1 MNKRFRDEY
10 GNVEKLDAGN
20 NHFINGKCV
29 NPKSWKETQIGD
41 TFSPDGLTEAPLED
55 ELEITGHVAQ
65 FSYYDHD
72 EKETVYVDTQV

>member
-1 MNKRFRDEY
+1 MRFRDAY

-29 NPKSWKETQIGD
+29 NPKSWEETQIGD
-41 TFSPDGLTEAPLED
+41 TFDSTGLTDAPLVE
-55 ELEITGHVAQ
+55 ELYVTGHVAE

-72 EKETVYVDTQV
+72 EKETVYVNTAL